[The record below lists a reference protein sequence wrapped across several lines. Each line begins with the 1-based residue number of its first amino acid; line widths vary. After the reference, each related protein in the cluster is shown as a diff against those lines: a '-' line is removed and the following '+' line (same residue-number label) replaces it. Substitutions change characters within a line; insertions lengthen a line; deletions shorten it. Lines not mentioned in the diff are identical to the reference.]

1 MFSCWPLP
9 WNWVFYRR
17 TKSSTNLAAERL
29 GWTQCLLCLSFV
41 LVIEVGIRVENEW
54 MIKHVYFYI
63 NWPSQSAVKKFRV
76 HHLYTEV
83 KTKRPKKNGKSN
95 LTHHSNLT
103 RATNEFGA
111 WQLTKNYV
119 IAIRNWLDWIDW
131 LVWDGTFH
139 WRDVAKQLLHLHDNN
154 RTWQHLKHYRHF

>member
-41 LVIEVGIRVENEW
+41 LVIEVGIREENEW

-95 LTHHSNLT
+95 LTHDSNLT

-111 WQLTKNYV
+111 KKLCYCYKKL
-119 IAIRNWLDWIDW
+119 IWLDWLACLRRNFSLEGRIIAISSNITYSCIA
-131 LVWDGTFH
+131 LHNF
-139 WRDVAKQLLHLHDNN
+139 LL
-154 RTWQHLKHYRHF
+154 